1 MTNNL
6 YVGNMNY
13 DTTQSQLVELFQAHG
28 QVSSVNIITDRDTG
42 RPRGFAFVEMAT
54 EKAAEAA
61 IAALNGQQVDGRSL
75 KVNVAKPRKPARA
88 GHGRRAFRGW

>member
-1 MTNNL
+1 MTKNL
-6 YVGNMNY
+6 YVGNMDY
-13 DTTQSQLVELFQAHG
+13 GTTQGRLVELFETHG

-75 KVNVAKPRKPARA
+75 KVNVAKPRTLARA
-88 GHGRRAFRGW
+88 DRGHREVRRW